1 MQPMDHMLWQSCTN
15 LLSIITTQLK
25 YLADVG
31 QVDAAARE
39 MCLDRTRTLKEI
51 ADKLHAQADA
61 IEARVQGTVDDDE
74 MDKLFDDLNH
84 YLGSIED
91 DDSP

>member
-31 QVDAAARE
+31 QVDAQARDLC
-39 MCLDRTRTLKEI
+39 MDRTRALREI
-51 ADKLHAQADA
+51 ATKLSAQADA
-61 IEARVQGTVDDDE
+61 IESRVNGAVDDDE

-84 YLGSIED
+84 YLGSIQD
-91 DDSP
+91 DDEP

>member
-31 QVDAAARE
+31 QVDSQARDLC
-39 MCLDRTRTLKEI
+39 MDRVRSLREI
-51 ADKLHAQADA
+51 ALKLAAQADA
-61 IEARVQGTVDDDE
+61 IESRLNGTVDDEE

-84 YLGSIED
+84 YLGSMQGDGE
-91 DDSP
+91 